1 MGPVKPS
8 EKLRAFAQSN
18 ANRLKMV
25 HTQGSGWGEN
35 IASQSSSEGFGS
47 IKDMITNG
55 VKMWYMELCQ
65 LGIVGGVCGFRTSPD
80 LHMTQV
86 LWKASKRVGCGLQLT
101 KSYGMIKYVMFANY
115 EPKG

>member
-1 MGPVKPS
+1 MG
-8 EKLRAFAQSN
+8 
-18 ANRLKMV
+18 
-25 HTQGSGWGEN
+25 
-35 IASQSSSEGFGS
+35 
-47 IKDMITNG
+47 ITNG

-86 LWKASKRVGCGLQLT
+86 LWKASKKVGCGLQLT

-115 EPKG
+115 EPKGNFYFPPKSTYEGNLPRCSQLKQQKQNQC